1 MGLIKILKSVLR
13 LDSVETKPAHDFSPH
28 EKLED
33 GYSWIADWKSIL
45 KDDWENWQKLTA
57 QKMKGPK
64 VLIATATGGNSALT
78 PFETA
83 LAVALTLRGAEVH
96 FLLCDKVLP
105 ACQNSSA
112 AVQDQAD
119 FLANGPSMCDW
130 CFECGTKSLHQLG
143 LPVHNLSEFLTTE
156 DKLECASKAAQS
168 NLNEILNSSES
179 GIELK
184 EIVQSAAFRYFARGD
199 LEGEKNC
206 LPVVRKYY
214 EAAMLSTRALTRM
227 MEKFKFEHVIS
238 NQGLYVPQGAVVS
251 IANKFKAH
259 LSAWDLAYRSGCVHF
274 SHEKTHIKAFAEE
287 QVIEWEN
294 IAWNDATKSDIKTYL
309 TSRWSGQFDWLK
321 IVTEG
326 AHTPPLDIATEL
338 NIDLNKPVLGL
349 LTNVIWDGQLCYPNS
364 AFKNQIDW
372 LIKTVNYFKTRPD
385 LQLLIRVHP
394 AELHGWLRSRQLAID
409 EINQHCAPLPQ
420 NVFIIPPESKINTYK
435 AMLLCDAVTIYG
447 TTAGLELSCMKIP
460 VIVAGEAWIRGKGFS
475 NDVNSI
481 EEYFEL
487 LDKLPFKKQ
496 LSEEKYDR
504 ALKYAFHCYL
514 RQMIP
519 LSIVEP
525 TGYENAPYKIKQL
538 PLSAFGEHA
547 DEGLDIICNGI
558 LKNSSFVFPH
568 EKYSPVDSWSN

>member
-1 MGLIKILKSVLR
+1 MDIIKRLKSILKF
-13 LDSVETKPAHDFSPH
+13 DSVDTIPAQQLSPH

-33 GYSWIADWKSIL
+33 GYSWIADWQTIL
-45 KDDWENWQKLTA
+45 GDDWEKWKSLCA
-57 QKMKGPK
+57 KEEHGPK

-78 PFETA
+78 PFETV

-96 FLLCDKVLP
+96 FMLCDKVLP

-112 AVQDQAD
+112 DVQDQTD

-130 CFECGTKSLHQLG
+130 CFECGTKSLKQLG
-143 LPVHNLSEFLTTE
+143 LPVHNLSDFLNPVDRT
-156 DKLECASKAAQS
+156 ECAAKATTCSLEQ
-168 NLNEILNSSES
+168 ILNSSEN

-184 EIVQSAAFRYFARGD
+184 EIIQSAAFRYFARGD
-199 LEGEKNC
+199 LDGEVNC

-214 EAAMLSTRALTRM
+214 EAAMLSIRALTRM
-227 MEKFKFEHVIS
+227 MEQFKFDHVIS

-251 IANKFKAH
+251 IANKFGAH

-274 SHEKTHIKAFAEE
+274 THEKTHIKAFAEE
-287 QVIEWEN
+287 QVAEWED
-294 IAWNDATKSDIKTYL
+294 IDWNDDTKSDIKKYL

-326 AHTPPLDIATEL
+326 AQTPPVEIAKEL
-338 NIDLNKPVLGL
+338 NIDLDKPVLGL

-394 AELHGWLRSRQLAID
+394 AELHGWLRSRQLAIE
-409 EINQHCAPLPQ
+409 EINNHCAPLTK
-420 NVFIIPPESKINTYK
+420 NVFIIPPESPINTYK

-475 NDVNSI
+475 IDIDSI
-481 EEYFEL
+481 EEYFETL
-487 LDKLPFKKQ
+487 SKLPFRVQ
-496 LSEEKYDR
+496 LSEDKYDR
-504 ALKYAFHCYL
+504 ALKYAFHCYM

-519 LSIVEP
+519 LNIVEP

-538 PLSAFGEHA
+538 PLKAFDEYA

-558 LKNSSFVFPH
+558 LKKSPFIFPY
-568 EKYSPVDSWSN
+568 EKHSPAFLRSN

>member
-1 MGLIKILKSVLR
+1 MGLLKKIKSILR
-13 LDSVETKPAHDFSPH
+13 LDSVEHVPQSSAH

-33 GYSWIADWKSIL
+33 GYSWIPNWQEIL
-45 KDDWENWQKLTA
+45 GDDWEKWRELCNK
-57 QKMKGPK
+57 KKNGPK

-112 AVQDQAD
+112 AAQDQND

-130 CFECGTKSLHQLG
+130 CFDCGTKSLTQLG
-143 LPVHNLSEFLTTE
+143 LPVHNLSDFLNPS
-156 DKLECASKAAQS
+156 DRHNYAAKAADSSLEQ
-168 NLNEILNSSES
+168 ILSSSEN

-184 EIVQSAAFRYFARGD
+184 EIIQSAVFRYFARGD
-199 LEGEKNC
+199 FEGEPNC

-214 EAAMLSTRALTRM
+214 EAAMISTCALTRI
-227 MEKFKFEHVIS
+227 MEKFKFEQVIS
-238 NQGLYVPQGAVVS
+238 NQGLYVPQGAIVS
-251 IANKFKAH
+251 VANKFGAH

-274 SHEKTHIKAFAEE
+274 THEKTHIKAFAEE
-287 QVIEWEN
+287 LMSEWEN
-294 IAWNDATKSDIKTYL
+294 IRWNNDTKSDIKQYL

-321 IVTEG
+321 IVTKG
-326 AHTPPLDIATEL
+326 AETPPVEIAKEL
-338 NIDLNKPVLGL
+338 KIDLNKPIMGL
-349 LTNVIWDGQLCYPNS
+349 LTNVIWDEQLCYPKS

-372 LIKTVNYFKTRPD
+372 LIRTVNYFKTRPD
-385 LQLLIRVHP
+385 LQLLIRIHP
-394 AELHGWLRSRQLAID
+394 AELSGWLRSRQLAME
-409 EINQHCAPLPQ
+409 EINNHCSPLPD
-420 NVFIIPPESKINTYK
+420 NVFIIPPESPINTYK

-475 NDVNSI
+475 IDTNSI
-481 EEYFEL
+481 DEYFEIL
-487 LDKLPFKKQ
+487 AKLP
-496 LSEEKYDR
+496 LSEPLNEDKYDR
-504 ALKYAFHCYL
+504 ALKFAFHCYL

-519 LSIVEP
+519 LTIVEP

-558 LKNSSFVFPH
+558 LKNSAFVFPH